1 VAKLELKFA
10 RFELYQDETSDRLK
24 GLPAF
29 KAEARKYITSYTEPT
44 RQLQSGAHVGGN
56 GNFRRVAEVA
66 LKIVK
71 GCDCVDGCPK
81 CVYSPYCGN
90 NNKMLSRR
98 NAVRILQT
106 VLNKEGAPPPQG
118 DPKKRKRNC
127 LSSLLNRDVPQPHR
141 PRIPLGR
148 PYQAVRLSILHH
160 MRHPASHPRHGKDR
174 QVHIHRQA

>member
-1 VAKLELKFA
+1 
-10 RFELYQDETSDRLK
+10 
-24 GLPAF
+24 
-29 KAEARKYITSYTEPT
+29 
-44 RQLQSGAHVGGN
+44 LQSRAHVGGN

-81 CVYSPYCGN
+81 YVYSPYCG

-106 VLNKEGAPPPQG
+106 VLNKEGAPSSGRSQEE
-118 DPKKRKRNC
+118 KRKS

-148 PYQAVRLSILHH
+148 PYQPVRLSILHH
-160 MRHPASHPRHGKDR
+160 MRHPASHSRHGEDR
-174 QVHIHRQA
+174 QVYIHRQA

>member
-29 KAEARKYITSYTEPT
+29 KVEARKYITSYTEPT
-44 RQLQSGAHVGGN
+44 RQLQSGARVGGN

-71 GCDCVDGCPK
+71 GWDCVDGCPK
-81 CVYSPYCGN
+81 CVYSPYCG

-106 VLNKEGAPPPQG
+106 VLNKEGAP
-118 DPKKRKRNC
+118 
-127 LSSLLNRDVPQPHR
+127 LLREI
-141 PRIPLGR
+141 PRR
-148 PYQAVRLSILHH
+148 EKELSILS
-160 MRHPASHPRHGKDR
+160 P
-174 QVHIHRQA
+174 Q

>member
-1 VAKLELKFA
+1 
-10 RFELYQDETSDRLK
+10 
-24 GLPAF
+24 
-29 KAEARKYITSYTEPT
+29 
-44 RQLQSGAHVGGN
+44 LQSGAHVGGN

-106 VLNKEGAPPPQG
+106 VLNKEGALP
-118 DPKKRKRNC
+118 
-127 LSSLLNRDVPQPHR
+127 
-141 PRIPLGR
+141 GR
-148 PYQAVRLSILHH
+148 SQEEK
-160 MRHPASHPRHGKDR
+160 GK
-174 QVHIHRQA
+174 V